1 MGIAF
6 AKPGQQTGDH
16 AIGRVEPDPVRVA
29 VADDTMWLRLLVS
42 GSMRKEVGSAA
53 AGV

>member
-6 AKPGQQTGDH
+6 AKPGPQTGDH
-16 AIGRVEPDPVRVA
+16 AIERVEPDPVRFA
-29 VADDTMWLRLLVS
+29 IADDTMWLWLLVS
-42 GSMRKEVGSAA
+42 ASMRKEVGSAA